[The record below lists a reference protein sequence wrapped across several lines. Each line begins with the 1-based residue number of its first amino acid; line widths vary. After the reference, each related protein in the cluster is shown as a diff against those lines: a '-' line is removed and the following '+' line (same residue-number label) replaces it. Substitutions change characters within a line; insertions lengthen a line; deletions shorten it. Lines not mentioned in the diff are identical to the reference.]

1 MNLEFPEHCLFC
13 LGNIVQQENQL
24 NSCSSHQELNCCTQN
39 NSNEL
44 LINSVTTF
52 NSNFERLCKYLK
64 IDFPIDTLKFRN
76 VSRILS
82 GEKRTCYEALLC
94 CSCVEMVNGLHRLYE
109 DLRRIQRR
117 IDYGIKSVQSVMR
130 SSDGEGDEGNNKGK
144 AVKKRKLDRDSLGAS
159 SSVVADYLEFVET
172 FRKLV
177 KGVEIEEPKPV
188 VLTGKFF
195 LENYTIFVI
204 ILKCNYCNI

>member
-1 MNLEFPEHCLFC
+1 MNLDFPEHCLFC
-13 LGNIVQQENQL
+13 LGNIVQQDDHDHDQQVHSNSSQDL
-24 NSCSSHQELNCCTQN
+24 NGYGQN
-39 NSNEL
+39 NSNHL
-44 LINSVTTF
+44 VINSMTKF
-52 NSNFERLCKYLK
+52 NCNFERLCKYLK
-64 IDFPIDTLKFRN
+64 IDFPVDTLKFRN

-94 CSCVEMVNGLHRLYE
+94 GSCVEMVNGLHRLHE

-130 SSDGEGDEGNNKGK
+130 GSDGDGEEGDEEGKGRN
-144 AVKKRKLDRDSLGAS
+144 KRKLDRDSLETS

-177 KGVEIEEPKPV
+177 KEVEIEEPKPV
-188 VLTGKFF
+188 VLTGKKNNG
-195 LENYTIFVI
+195 E
-204 ILKCNYCNI
+204 

>member
-1 MNLEFPEHCLFC
+1 MNLDFPEHCLFC
-13 LGNIVQQENQL
+13 LGNIVQQNDQQL
-24 NSCSSHQELNCCTQN
+24 DSNGSLLELNCYSQT
-39 NSNEL
+39 NSNHL
-44 LINSVTTF
+44 AINSMTTF
-52 NSNFERLCKYLK
+52 NCNFERLCKYLK

-94 CSCVEMVNGLHRLYE
+94 GSCVEMVSGLHRLYE

-117 IDYGIKSVQSVMR
+117 IDYGIKSVQSVMK
-130 SSDGEGDEGNNKGK
+130 SSDGEGEEGGDEGGK
-144 AVKKRKLDRDSLGAS
+144 SKEKKKINRESLGAS

-177 KGVEIEEPKPV
+177 KEVEIEEPKPV
-188 VLTGKFF
+188 VLTGKKM
-195 LENYTIFVI
+195 TG
-204 ILKCNYCNI
+204 

>member
-1 MNLEFPEHCLFC
+1 M
-13 LGNIVQQENQL
+13 
-24 NSCSSHQELNCCTQN
+24 
-39 NSNEL
+39 
-44 LINSVTTF
+44 TTF
-52 NSNFERLCKYLK
+52 NCNFERLCKYLK

-94 CSCVEMVNGLHRLYE
+94 GSCVEMVSGLHRLYE

-117 IDYGIKSVQSVMR
+117 IDYGIKSVQSVMK
-130 SSDGEGDEGNNKGK
+130 SSDGEGEEGGDEGGK
-144 AVKKRKLDRDSLGAS
+144 SKEKKKINRESLGAS

-177 KGVEIEEPKPV
+177 KEVEIEEPKPV
-188 VLTGKFF
+188 VLTGKKM
-195 LENYTIFVI
+195 TG
-204 ILKCNYCNI
+204 

>member
-1 MNLEFPEHCLFC
+1 MNLDFPEHCLFC
-13 LGNIVQQENQL
+13 LGNIVQQDDHDQQVHS
-24 NSCSSHQELNCCTQN
+24 NSSQELNCYVQN
-39 NSNEL
+39 NSNH
-44 LINSVTTF
+44 IVTNSMTKF
-52 NSNFERLCKYLK
+52 NCNFERLCKYLK
-64 IDFPIDTLKFRN
+64 IEFPIDTLKFRN

-94 CSCVEMVNGLHRLYE
+94 GGCVEMVNGLHRLHE

-130 SSDGEGDEGNNKGK
+130 GSDGDGEKGDEEWKGRK
-144 AVKKRKLDRDSLGAS
+144 NRKLDRDSLGTS

-177 KGVEIEEPKPV
+177 KEVEIEEPKPV
-188 VLTGKFF
+188 VLTGKKNIGERLDFF
-195 LENYTIFVI
+195 PDFS
-204 ILKCNYCNI
+204 